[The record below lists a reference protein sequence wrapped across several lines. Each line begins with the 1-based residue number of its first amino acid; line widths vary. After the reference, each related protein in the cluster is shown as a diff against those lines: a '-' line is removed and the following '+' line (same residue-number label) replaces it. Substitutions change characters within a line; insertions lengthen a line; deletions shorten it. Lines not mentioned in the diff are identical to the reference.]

1 MHPRIYTLTAA
12 ALFALGCTHVIRVPT
27 QCAPPEQPIGH
38 SAIGWERVRGPARVT
53 GKVLSPSLEPIAGA
67 TVGLTRLSMTPSPTM
82 QAVTNAL
89 GEFSFEPT
97 PPSRYFLVA
106 RRLSYLAARDT
117 IQLAADSG
125 AVVAVTL
132 AKHPMTLDDCS
143 LTYTTKRVPWWQQ

>member
-1 MHPRIYTLTAA
+1 MRASRAADWSLSDRLGASPRT
-12 ALFALGCTHVIRVPT
+12 CSRD
-27 QCAPPEQPIGH
+27 
-38 SAIGWERVRGPARVT
+38 WEGA
-53 GKVLSPSLEPIAGA
+53 GPSLEPIAGA
-67 TVGLTRLSMTPSPTM
+67 TVGLTRLSMIPSPTM

-89 GEFSFEPT
+89 GEFSFEST

-132 AKHPMTLDDCS
+132 AKHPKTLDDCS